1 MIELISEEKKEEI
14 INLDY
19 QVKSKEE
26 ISEITGVSTGTVFNV
41 IKEHEKD
48 IGKAN
53 REAIRLLAKNVN
65 KHKIPFEKIHKGV
78 KINAF
83 LENNNLNSEDVEKIF
98 SLISK
103 LKKEKDLPELL
114 KNADLLTT
122 IKQTTGQSYDQ
133 TIQEYAEK
141 SNELPKLTEQES
153 IKKKNIKNLDIQYE
167 SNLKRNNLTED
178 FISGYIRTKTNL
190 AKYGVSAEDSP
201 EVAARVFN
209 EVELLGYNPKK
220 LVQILKEVDT
230 LNDYAQ
236 KARSETNKLEE
247 KRDITK
253 ENLRIEE
260 GSLDFAKSL
269 MPEYMSNVKKVM
281 DIQEMG
287 FKTEDLLNVAKTIH
301 KNGFTA
307 DEFIKILDNFETI
320 NSFIDSII
328 VTKESLQ
335 EQTDL
340 LSLKVNSLR
349 QEKTS
354 LEEINRRLDSEA
366 IEKYTKLKELFYA
379 LKVTGPL
386 REIYSNSGEPMKVI
400 QCSVIF
406 LNEFKHWIKVHIP
419 NPNSINDKIE
429 ETVKLLEKVMIR
441 IAV

>member
-26 ISEITGVSTGTVFNV
+26 ISEIAGVSTGTVFNV
-41 IKEHEKD
+41 VKEHERD

-53 REAIRLLAKNVN
+53 REAYRRLAKNVDKN
-65 KHKIPFEKIHKGV
+65 NVSFEQIHKGI
-78 KINAF
+78 KINFLLEKYGLGSDDADKLF
-83 LENNNLNSEDVEKIF
+83 SRLSKLQTIHNPSELLENAD
-98 SLISK
+98 K
-103 LKKEKDLPELL
+103 LM
-114 KNADLLTT
+114 T
-122 IKQTTGQSYDQ
+122 INQTTGQSYDQ

-141 SNELPKLTEQES
+141 SNEVPKLTQLES

-167 SNLKRNNLTED
+167 NSLKRNNLTAEA
-178 FISGYIRTKTNL
+178 ISRYLRTKTNL

-209 EVELLGYNPKK
+209 EIELLGYNPKK

-236 KARSETNKLEE
+236 KARTETNKLEE
-247 KRDITK
+247 KRVITK

-260 GSLDFAKSL
+260 ESLDLAKSL
-269 MPEYMSNVKKVM
+269 MPEYMSDVKKIM

-320 NSFIDSII
+320 NSFMDSII
-328 VTKESLQ
+328 ATKESL
-335 EQTDL
+335 EEL
-340 LSLKVNSLR
+340 KESLSLKVNSLKH
-349 QEKTS
+349 ETTS
-354 LEEINRRLDSEA
+354 LEEINKKLDSEA
-366 IEKYTKLKELFYA
+366 IEKYSKLQELLYA
-379 LKVTGPL
+379 LRITGPL